1 MSAALQ
7 SSDVLGNLSVLRVLR
22 VVRVVRVARVI
33 RIMKFFR
40 ELRIMIFSILRSMK
54 SLLWVLIVLAM
65 TFFVFGVT
73 FTVAASGE
81 MNTSAKWRDPVN
93 DDLRMFFGTLDRSS
107 LSLFMAMSG
116 GIDWSETYGALKNL
130 PGFYRYV
137 FLLYI
142 SFCTFAVVNIVTGV
156 FVEHAMQSNSLDR
169 DITVQEELESKKEYL
184 RSMRQ
189 IFEEMDDDDT
199 GSITLEEFEAKLGD
213 ERVVAYFNAMKLD
226 VSNARRL
233 FWLIDRD
240 HSQEVDIDEFLTG
253 VYNLQGESRA
263 LDTKLMQCEVR
274 FLQENFMTVADTLNR
289 IDEYISRE

>member
-1 MSAALQ
+1 
-7 SSDVLGNLSVLRVLR
+7 
-22 VVRVVRVARVI
+22 
-33 RIMKFFR
+33 
-40 ELRIMIFSILRSMK
+40 
-54 SLLWVLIVLAM
+54 
-65 TFFVFGVT
+65 
-73 FTVAASGE
+73 
-81 MNTSAKWRDPVN
+81 
-93 DDLRMFFGTLDRSS
+93 
-107 LSLFMAMSG
+107 
-116 GIDWSETYGALKNL
+116 
-130 PGFYRYV
+130 
-137 FLLYI
+137 
-142 SFCTFAVVNIVTGV
+142 
-156 FVEHAMQSNSLDR
+156 MQSNSLDR